1 MLWTRKNKTKQK
13 DLATSCGATRIVNHR
28 PTLIIASPLYA
39 MMKNLLAIF
48 IFTFTIIACKQNS
61 TKLKRNE
68 TVEYYQN
75 NPKVIFKKTVHLA
88 DFDSVYYFYDNG
100 ILFKK
105 GKQYK
110 ENQKF
115 GNWELYDRD
124 SDLREIREW
133 FTINGQPVA
142 NRAWNLNK
150 KGDTIAWRNEDSIY
164 KQAEFLNDTIFFRNT
179 IYDVIF
185 FNRDTIKL
193 NEPIKGYVQIFSS
206 VIRDQPSNIR
216 AFISKDSANYNYD
229 FSNEKEVKLAKFNDL
244 TIDIKN
250 QKWAENGTDFSKL
263 AFIGLRF
270 NSIGE
275 KTLRGYY
282 QQYSFGPFKEDE
294 NGQKLDSIIGHKIYF
309 EKKVYVKDSIEQNH
323 SVQHSI

>member
-1 MLWTRKNKTKQK
+1 
-13 DLATSCGATRIVNHR
+13 
-28 PTLIIASPLYA
+28 
-39 MMKNLLAIF
+39 MKNLLIIF
-48 IFTFTIIACKQNS
+48 ILTFTIIACKQNS
-61 TKLKRNE
+61 TESKRNE
-68 TVEYYQN
+68 TIDYYPN

-133 FTINGQPVA
+133 FTINGKSRA

-150 KGDTIAWRNEDSIY
+150 EGDTIAWRHQDSIY
-164 KQAEFLNDTIFFRNT
+164 KQAEFINDTIPFRNT
-179 IYDVIF
+179 IYDIIF
-185 FNRDTIKL
+185 FNRDTVKL
-193 NEPIKGYVQIFSS
+193 NEPIKGFVEIRSS

-216 AFISKDSANYNYD
+216 AFIAKDSANYNYD

-244 TIDIKN
+244 TIDSIN
-250 QKWAENGTDFSKL
+250 QKWAGEGTDFSKL
-263 AFIGLRF
+263 IFIGLYF
-270 NSIGE
+270 DSVGE
-275 KTLRGYY
+275 KNLRGYY
-282 QQYSFGPFKEDE
+282 QQYSFGPFEKDE
-294 NGQKLDSIIGHKIYF
+294 NGHKIDSIIGHKIYF
-309 EKKVYVKDSIEQNH
+309 ERKIIVIDSIEKNH
-323 SVQHSI
+323 SVQHRL